1 MSLKN
6 IKQDKDLFI
15 LKIFILENEYKLDIL
30 ASSILEKQF

>member
-6 IKQDKDLFI
+6 IRQDKYLFI
-15 LKIFILENEYKLDIL
+15 LKIFILEKEYKMDIL